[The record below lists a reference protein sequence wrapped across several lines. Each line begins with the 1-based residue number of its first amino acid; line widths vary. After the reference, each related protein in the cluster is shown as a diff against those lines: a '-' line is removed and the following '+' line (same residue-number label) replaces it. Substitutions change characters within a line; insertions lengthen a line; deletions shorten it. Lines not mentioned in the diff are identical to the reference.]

1 MAQWLETVIV
11 YLPKKR
17 TKIDRIA
24 HNPID
29 FVDFRIG
36 QSLLSV
42 LPATACSSNLQITI
56 PTAADLYP
64 SSLRKMAVASHGF
77 HHIFARKK
85 Y

>member
-11 YLPKKR
+11 YLLKKR

-42 LPATACSSNLQITI
+42 LQATACSSNLWKTI
-56 PTAADLYP
+56 PTASDLYP
-64 SSLRKMAVASHGF
+64 NSLRKMAVASYGF

>member
-1 MAQWLETVIV
+1 MVQWLETVIV
-11 YLPKKR
+11 YLLKKR
-17 TKIDRIA
+17 TKIDQIA

-42 LPATACSSNLQITI
+42 LPVTACSSNLWKIT

-64 SSLRKMAVASHGF
+64 NPLRKMAVVSHGF
-77 HHIFARKK
+77 LHITSRKK